1 MSQRPSRRLLLG
13 SLGAAALTGV
23 ALRLYREDGRTP
35 RAANAP
41 GRGGAPSDGARGQI
55 PGVLSKHAREALE
68 ALQARMLPSVEGSPS
83 AAAVGAGPYLE
94 RLIAMDMVDPLVRR
108 RLLGGLARL
117 DALAVRRG
125 GRRFAALPA
134 PEQDAVIRTVYAE
147 SSDGQEF
154 YDATLDFTLE
164 AFLGA
169 PVHGGNPQGV
179 VWAWLGLPREGVVP
193 GGPR

>member
-1 MSQRPSRRLLLG
+1 MSPRASRRLLLG
-13 SLGAAALTGV
+13 SLGATALAGV
-23 ALRLYREDGRTP
+23 ALRLCREDGRTP
-35 RAANAP
+35 RSADAP
-41 GRGGAPSDGARGQI
+41 GRKGAPPDGARGQI
-55 PGVLSKHAREALE
+55 SGVLPERAREALE
-68 ALQARMLPSVEGSPS
+68 ALQARMLPSIEGSPS

-94 RLIAMDMVDPLVRR
+94 RLIARDVMDPSVKR

-117 DALAVRRG
+117 DELAVRRG
-125 GRRFAALPA
+125 ARRFAALPA
-134 PEQDAVIRTVYAE
+134 PEQDAVVQEVYGE

-169 PVHGGNPQGV
+169 PAHGGNPEGM
-179 VWAWLGLPREGVVP
+179 VWAWLGLPLEGVAP